1 MERGGGQVE
10 IVRNVR
16 RGLISLLAGA
26 WDASCSAALMAE
38 PSLKHP
44 PGLKTL
50 FFTEMWERWSFY
62 GMRALLVGFMSAAA
76 GLGMTAKDAAAVYGL
91 YLAVVYCSALPG
103 GWIGDRLLGPKRAV
117 WWGGVIIA
125 FGHLMLALEGR
136 MSFLLGLLVI
146 AIGSGLLKSNMSALV
161 GLLYPE
167 GGQRRDAGFTIFYF
181 GINVGAFFA
190 PLVSGWLRD
199 SASWGWKW
207 AFASA
212 TAGMFIGLLQFQLSR
227 RLLDGVGD
235 HPQHPGQNV
244 KREWQV
250 FWAGLSSLVVLTALC
265 ACGVIVVDAVWLA
278 KAISVAILAAAGSY
292 YVWLLFFAGLL
303 ADEKARIVL
312 SLIFFFT
319 SALFFAGFEQSGS
332 SFNIFAD
339 KNTDRVMFGYT
350 VPAEWFQAVNPLFV
364 IALAPVM
371 AWMWQW
377 LDRRGFGLSL
387 TAKMGW
393 AMLLLGGGFMLAVLM
408 ARHSLSVGQV
418 SPLWLLGVYF
428 FLTVGE
434 LCLSPV
440 GLSAFTKLSP
450 ARYTAQMMGIWFLG
464 TSLGDVI
471 SGLIAGHVSGDA
483 MAEMPAIFMKVVWL
497 SLATGGVLLLF
508 AKPIQ
513 KLARGVS

>member
-1 MERGGGQVE
+1 
-10 IVRNVR
+10 
-16 RGLISLLAGA
+16 
-26 WDASCSAALMAE
+26 
-38 PSLKHP
+38 
-44 PGLKTL
+44 
-50 FFTEMWERWSFY
+50 
-62 GMRALLVGFMSAAA
+62 
-76 GLGMTAKDAAAVYGL
+76 
-91 YLAVVYCSALPG
+91 
-103 GWIGDRLLGPKRAV
+103 
-117 WWGGVIIA
+117 
-125 FGHLMLALEGR
+125 
-136 MSFLLGLLVI
+136 
-146 AIGSGLLKSNMSALV
+146 
-161 GLLYPE
+161 
-167 GGQRRDAGFTIFYF
+167 
-181 GINVGAFFA
+181 
-190 PLVSGWLRD
+190 
-199 SASWGWKW
+199 
-207 AFASA
+207 
-212 TAGMFIGLLQFQLSR
+212 
-227 RLLDGVGD
+227 
-235 HPQHPGQNV
+235 
-244 KREWQV
+244 
-250 FWAGLSSLVVLTALC
+250 
-265 ACGVIVVDAVWLA
+265 
-278 KAISVAILAAAGSY
+278 
-292 YVWLLFFAGLL
+292 
-303 ADEKARIVL
+303 
-312 SLIFFFT
+312 
-319 SALFFAGFEQSGS
+319 LFFAGFEQSGS

-450 ARYTAQMMGIWFLG
+450 ARYTAQ
-464 TSLGDVI
+464 I

-483 MAEMPAIFMKVVWL
+483 MAEMPAIFMKVVWI